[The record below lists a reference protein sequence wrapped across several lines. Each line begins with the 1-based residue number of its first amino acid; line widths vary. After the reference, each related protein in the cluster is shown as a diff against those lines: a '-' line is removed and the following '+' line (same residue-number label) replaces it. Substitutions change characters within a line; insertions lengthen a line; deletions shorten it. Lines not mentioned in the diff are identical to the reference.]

1 MATLKKRISNK
12 KKIDMIVTAVCAY
25 FILFVIV
32 SWITYW
38 IKGDLPESLIQY
50 GLGGGTLELVLSAAI
65 EIFSNRRSNN
75 NE

>member
-1 MATLKKRISNK
+1 MKKRISNK
-12 KKIDMIVTAVCAY
+12 KKIDRIVTGVCAY
-25 FILFVIV
+25 FILFVITA
-32 SWITYW
+32 WITYW

>member
-12 KKIDMIVTAVCAY
+12 KKIDRIVTGVCAY
-25 FILFVIV
+25 FILFVIT

-38 IKGDLPESLIQY
+38 IKGDLPESLVQY
-50 GLGGGTLELVLSAAI
+50 GLGGGTLELVSSAAI
-65 EIFSNRRSNN
+65 EIFSNKRGDK